1 MFVNRILTRVQ
12 AWQTRRVTVR
22 ALQALDTREL
32 DDLQIGRW
40 QIGRIARG
48 APL

>member
-1 MFVNRILTRVQ
+1 MFVNRMLARVQ
-12 AWQTRRVTVR
+12 AWQERQVTVR

-40 QIGRIARG
+40 QIGQIARG